1 MSSLLFCLTEW
12 SFFRMPPPMLLK
24 NNQHNRINR
33 SITESSA
40 VTGVVIRREPVIRSR
55 EFCFASITIE
65 RGSPSNG
72 LTTE

>member
-1 MSSLLFCLTEW
+1 
-12 SFFRMPPPMLLK
+12 MLVE
-24 NNQHNRINR
+24 NNQHNWINR

-40 VTGVVIRREPVIRSR
+40 VIRVVIRREPVIRSM
-55 EFCFASITIE
+55 EFCFASIAIE

>member
-1 MSSLLFCLTEW
+1 
-12 SFFRMPPPMLLK
+12 MLVK

-40 VTGVVIRREPVIRSR
+40 VTRVVIRREPVIRSR